1 MPIVPSNRWFFI
13 SLPALLVALGAL
25 GFSIRG
31 LLGLLRGK
39 AVSTVPLRAQ
49 STIAIPSAGT
59 YDLSVSGQLGTTDF
73 AGVDFQVHDE
83 SGTAVHMRSVV
94 MRVSRTSM
102 SGRSTL
108 QLRKFDAP
116 HPGNYILTVTGIREE
131 PDPGNSIIIG
141 RPAGIA
147 LVGWILGIVLS
158 GTLLIGSIVASAL
171 VFARR

>member
-25 GFSIRG
+25 AFSIRG

-49 STIAIPSAGT
+49 STIAIPSAST
-59 YDLSVSGQLGTTDF
+59 YDLSVSGKLGTTDF
-73 AGVDFQVHDE
+73 AGVDFQMHDA
-83 SGTAVHMRSVV
+83 SGTVVPMRTVV
-94 MRVSRTSM
+94 MRASRTSM

-116 HPGNYILTVTGIREE
+116 HSGNYVLTVTGIREGS
-131 PDPGNSIIIG
+131 DPGNTIVIG
-141 RPAGIA
+141 RPAGFA

-158 GTLLIGSIVASAL
+158 GALLIVSIVASAL
-171 VFARR
+171 VLTRR